1 VSSEKIKQD
10 GLIKAGL
17 ERLMPGFADFAKQ
30 DIDDCWN
37 KIGVIGNG
45 TCTELTKFIHCR
57 NCPVY
62 STAGA
67 RLLDRELPVSYRRE
81 WTEHFSSGKKQA
93 ATGKVSVV
101 VFRIGTEWLAL
112 PTGVFQE
119 IAEWRP
125 IHSLPHRRQ
134 GIVLGLANVRGG
146 LLICVSLGRLL
157 GAESEGGGASLPGM
171 HDRLVVAEWQGR
183 LLAFPVNEVH
193 GVHRY
198 QPEELREV
206 PATVSRGNPSF
217 SRGLLNWMG
226 TSIGCLDEELLFST
240 LNRSLM

>member
-1 VSSEKIKQD
+1 MQIFTDTAARE
-10 GLIKAGL
+10 
-17 ERLMPGFADFAKQ
+17 
-30 DIDDCWN
+30 IDDCWN

-45 TCTELTKFIHCR
+45 TCAELAKFIHCR

-67 RLLDRELPVSYRRE
+67 HLLDREPPDAYRRE
-81 WTEHFSSGKKQA
+81 WTEHFSASKKQTA
-93 ATGKVSVV
+93 AGRISVV
-101 VFRIGTEWLAL
+101 VFRIGAEWLAL

-119 IAEWRP
+119 VAEWRP

-157 GAESEGGGASLPGM
+157 GLESEGSVARAPDARG
-171 HDRLVVAEWQGR
+171 RLVVAEWQGR
-183 LLAFPVNEVH
+183 LLGFPVNEVQ

-206 PATVSRGNPSF
+206 PATFPRGNPGF
-217 SRGLLNWMG
+217 SRGLLNWRG
-226 TSIGCLDEELLFST
+226 ASIGCLDEELLFAT

>member
-1 VSSEKIKQD
+1 MQIFTDSPAQ
-10 GLIKAGL
+10 G
-17 ERLMPGFADFAKQ
+17 
-30 DIDDCWN
+30 IDDCWN

-45 TCTELTKFIHCR
+45 TCAELAKFIHCR

-67 RLLDRELPVSYRRE
+67 HLLDRELPVAYRRE
-81 WTEHFSSGKKQA
+81 WTEHFSAGKKQT

-101 VFRIGTEWLAL
+101 VFRIGAEWLAL
-112 PTGVFQE
+112 PTGVFHE
-119 IAEWRP
+119 VTEWRP

-146 LLICVSLGRLL
+146 LLVCVSLGCLL
-157 GAESEGGGASLPGM
+157 GLENEGSAAKAPNA

-206 PATVSRGNPSF
+206 PATFSRGNPSF
-217 SRGLLNWMG
+217 SRGVLNWMG
-226 TSIGCLDEELLFST
+226 ASMGCLDEELLFAT